1 MLKKARSGLALPGA
15 RWRTVIAALLIATA
29 AQAES
34 PERLDTLRTRIQK
47 LEAELNATRG
57 ERDEVRERARDTE
70 RRIGILL
77 RDLRRTDGR
86 TRQEAAR
93 LAALEKQ
100 RTREH
105 GMLGTARRHLE
116 TAVRNA
122 WLLSRQ
128 DSLKLLLSQDDPARA
143 GRMQTYY
150 RYIVAAQTARIDEI
164 ATAVRR
170 LDVLEKEIA
179 GRQQALA
186 VLRNEQLTQKRE
198 LESARRERRTTL
210 ARLEAHVATRAQE
223 IERLRR
229 DEERLTRL
237 VRGLGEAL
245 EREPP
250 APSGERGTG
259 RWPAPAQGRLTA
271 RFGQPKATGELQ
283 WRGIFLAAR
292 EGTEVRAPTRGR
304 VAYADWLRGFGLLLV
319 LDHGNGLMTLY
330 GHNQSLVKN
339 VGDPVEAGETV
350 ALSGNTGGP
359 AEPGLYFEVREHG
372 EPRDPLNWCK
382 L

>member
-15 RWRTVIAALLIATA
+15 RWRTVIAVLLITTV

-34 PERLDTLRTRIQK
+34 PERLDTLRARIQK
-47 LEAELNATRG
+47 LETELNVTRG
-57 ERDEVRERARDTE
+57 ERDEVRERVRDTE

-77 RDLRRTDGR
+77 RDLRRSDAR
-86 TRQEAAR
+86 TRQEATR

-100 RTREH
+100 RAHEH
-105 GMLGTARRHLE
+105 GMLGTERRNLE

-150 RYIVAAQTARIDEI
+150 RYIVAAQAARIDEI

-179 GRQQALA
+179 GRQQALSA
-186 VLRNEQLTQKRE
+186 LRRDQLAQKGE
-198 LESARRERRTTL
+198 LESARRERRATL
-210 ARLEAHVATRAQE
+210 VRLESHVTTRAQE

-245 EREPP
+245 DRELP
-250 APSGERGTG
+250 APSAERGTG
-259 RWPAPAQGRLTA
+259 RWPAPAKGRLIA
-271 RFGQPKATGELQ
+271 RFGQPKARGELQ

-292 EGTEVRAPTRGR
+292 EGSEVRAPTRGR

>member
-1 MLKKARSGLALPGA
+1 MLNKARSGLAPPGA
-15 RWRTVIAALLIATA
+15 RWCTFFAALLFTA
-29 AQAES
+29 AVQAEP
-34 PERLDTLRTRIQK
+34 PERLDALRARIQK
-47 LEAELNATRG
+47 LETELNTTRG
-57 ERDEVRERARDTE
+57 ERDEVRERVRDTE
-70 RRIGILL
+70 RRIGVLL
-77 RDLRRTDGR
+77 RDLRQTGARM
-86 TRQEAAR
+86 RQESTR
-93 LAALEKQ
+93 LDILKKQ
-100 RTREH
+100 RAREH
-105 GMLGTARRHLE
+105 ATLGAERRDLE

-122 WLLSRQ
+122 WLLGRQ

-143 GRMQTYY
+143 GRMHTYY
-150 RYIVAAQTARIDEI
+150 RYLVAAQAVRIEKITA
-164 ATAVRR
+164 AVRR
-170 LDVLEKEIA
+170 LDTLENEIA
-179 GRQQALA
+179 GRQQALTA
-186 VLRNEQLTQKRE
+186 LHDEQLTHKRE
-198 LESARRERRTTL
+198 LESARRERRATL
-210 ARLEAHVATRAQE
+210 ARLDAHVATRAQE

-259 RWPAPAQGRLTA
+259 PWPAPAKGRLVA
-271 RFGQPKATGELQ
+271 RFGQPKATGELR

-359 AEPGLYFEVREHG
+359 AQPGLYFEVREHG
-372 EPRDPLNWCK
+372 EPRDPLIWCK